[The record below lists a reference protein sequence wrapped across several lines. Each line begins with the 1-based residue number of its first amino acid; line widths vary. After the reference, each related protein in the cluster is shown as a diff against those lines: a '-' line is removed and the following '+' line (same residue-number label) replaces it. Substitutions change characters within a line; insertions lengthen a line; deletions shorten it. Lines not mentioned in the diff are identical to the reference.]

1 MSIKTLT
8 SPSGKPTTTSSKQ
21 VVSALLGNMFE
32 HYDTALYGLLSPF
45 LAPLFFPQQDP
56 IVSLLLA
63 YALIPLGMMARPL
76 GAWVI
81 GSIGD
86 KYGRTRA
93 LSYSLFGM
101 ALVSLFMAI
110 CPTFEQ
116 AGFYSPL
123 FLGINRILSNFLS
136 AGESMG
142 GAIYILENTPEKK
155 HDWLSGLYNSSTM
168 GGIVIASIGVSILC
182 SFSMIESGWRILYAL
197 GCITG
202 FYGFYLRKQ
211 AEIKAPLIKRKNS
224 LAIIKEN
231 FRPFFKIFLAS
242 GFSYANYSIAF
253 LLTSGLIP
261 LISSYTAAEMANM
274 NSALLAID
282 LFLLPVF
289 GWLAARYSREKIMLF
304 AALSIAITSLPLF
317 AFLSEMDLTL
327 IFIIRTFIVIYGVA
341 FSAPFHAWAQA
352 QVPNEHRYFLISLAY
367 ALGSQIIG
375 GPTALISL
383 WLFKVGGTAPFASI
397 YWLFLSLGISF
408 FLFRQMAVSSVKTRV
423 QVELT

>member
-8 SPSGKPTTTSSKQ
+8 SPSRRPTTTSNRQ
-21 VVSALLGNMFE
+21 VVSAFLGNLFE

-56 IVSLLLA
+56 VVSLLLA
-63 YALIPLGMMARPL
+63 YALIPLGMMARPI
-76 GAWVI
+76 GAWII

-86 KYGRTRA
+86 NYGRTRA

-110 CPTFEQ
+110 CPTYEQ
-116 AGFYSPL
+116 AGLYSPL
-123 FLGINRILSNFLS
+123 FLCINRILSNFLS

-142 GAIYILENTPEKK
+142 GAIYILEKTPQKK

-168 GGIVIASIGVSILC
+168 GGIVLASIGVSILC
-182 SFSMIESGWRILYAL
+182 TFSMVDSGWRILYAL

-211 AEIKAPLIKRKNS
+211 GEITSPVTKRKTS
-224 LAIIKEN
+224 FSIIREN
-231 FRPFFKIFLAS
+231 YSAFLKIFLAS

-253 LLTSGLIP
+253 LLTNGLVP
-261 LISSYTAAEMANM
+261 LITSHSAEEMANM

-289 GWLAARYSREKIMLF
+289 GWLAAKYSREKIML
-304 AALSIAITSLPLF
+304 IATLAIVFTSLPLF
-317 AFLSEMDLTL
+317 ALLSEVDITL
-327 IFIIRTFIVIYGVA
+327 IFILRTFIVIFGVA

-383 WLFKVGGTAPFASI
+383 WLFKMGGTAPYASI
-397 YWLFLSLGISF
+397 YWLFLSLGMSF
-408 FLFRQMAVSSVKTRV
+408 FLFRQWAKGTLPGRMQIEPT
-423 QVELT
+423 

>member
-1 MSIKTLT
+1 MSSKTLT
-8 SPSGKPTTTSSKQ
+8 NPSERPTTTSNKQ

-63 YALIPLGMMARPL
+63 YALIPLGMMARPI

-81 GSIGD
+81 GYVGD
-86 KYGRTRA
+86 KYGRTHA

-123 FLGINRILSNFLS
+123 FLGINRVLSNFLS

-142 GAIYILENTPEKK
+142 GAIYILENTHEKK

-182 SFSMIESGWRILYAL
+182 SFSLIENGWRVLYAL

-211 AEIKAPLIKRKNS
+211 MAVTIKKVKRKNS
-224 LAIIKEN
+224 LSIIKEN
-231 FRPFFKIFLAS
+231 FIPFFKLFLAS

-253 LLTSGLIP
+253 LLTNGLIP
-261 LISSYTAAEMANM
+261 LITSHSAEEMANM

-289 GWLAARYSREKIMLF
+289 GWLASRYSREKIMLF
-304 AALSIAITSLPLF
+304 AAVSIAITSLPLF
-317 AFLSEMDLTL
+317 SLLSEMDLTL
-327 IFIIRTFIVIYGVA
+327 IFIARTIIVIFGVA

-375 GPTALISL
+375 GPTALVSL
-383 WLFKVGGTAPFASI
+383 WLYKTGGSALFASI
-397 YWLFLSLGISF
+397 YWLSLSLGISF
-408 FLFRQMAVSSVKTRV
+408 FLYK
-423 QVELT
+423 ELAFSFKKSKAHIEYS